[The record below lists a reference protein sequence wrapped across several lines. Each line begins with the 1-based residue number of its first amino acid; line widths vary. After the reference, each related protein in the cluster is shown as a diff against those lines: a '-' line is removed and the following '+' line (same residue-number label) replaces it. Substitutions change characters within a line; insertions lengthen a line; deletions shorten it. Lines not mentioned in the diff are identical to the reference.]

1 MLAQIAGFTARLI
14 SLYSF
19 FIWIRIIMSWFNPW
33 PREGSITWYFA
44 KLVDPYL
51 NLFRS
56 KKFVIGYF
64 DFSPLLAVGLLAV
77 IQSLLN
83 IYSVFQVMTL
93 SLVIQMMLSAFWTY
107 ALSLLLIIL
116 IILLS
121 IRTIG
126 AFTHSYGLSRMNAV
140 TENIIR
146 KVQNLFFPNRIVK
159 ETTLCVIT
167 LAIAVLAWFASRWLI
182 GFLIALA
189 ARIPF

>member
-116 IILLS
+116 IILLA

-159 ETTLCVIT
+159 ETKLCVIT

>member
-1 MLAQIAGFTARLI
+1 MLAQIAGFAARLI

-33 PREGSITWYFA
+33 PREGSLTWYFA

-93 SLVIQMMLSAFWTY
+93 SLVVQMMLSAFWTY

-116 IILLS
+116 IILLA

-159 ETTLCVIT
+159 ETTLCIIT

>member
-116 IILLS
+116 IILLA

-167 LAIAVLAWFASRWLI
+167 LAIAVLTWFASRWLI

>member
-1 MLAQIAGFTARLI
+1 
-14 SLYSF
+14 
-19 FIWIRIIMSWFNPW
+19 
-33 PREGSITWYFA
+33 
-44 KLVDPYL
+44 
-51 NLFRS
+51 
-56 KKFVIGYF
+56 
-64 DFSPLLAVGLLAV
+64 
-77 IQSLLN
+77 
-83 IYSVFQVMTL
+83 
-93 SLVIQMMLSAFWTY
+93 MMLSAFWTY

-116 IILLS
+116 IILLA

>member
-116 IILLS
+116 IVLLA

-159 ETTLCVIT
+159 ETTLCIIT

>member
-116 IILLS
+116 IVLLA

>member
-116 IILLS
+116 IILLA

-159 ETTLCVIT
+159 ETTLCIIT

>member
-116 IILLS
+116 IILLA

-167 LAIAVLAWFASRWLI
+167 LVIAVLAWFASRWLI

>member
-116 IILLS
+116 IILLA

-126 AFTHSYGLSRMNAV
+126 AFMHSYGLSGMNAV

-146 KVQNLFFPNRIVK
+146 KAQNLFFPNRIVN

>member
-1 MLAQIAGFTARLI
+1 MLAQIAGFAARLI

-33 PREGSITWYFA
+33 PREGSLTWYFA

-116 IILLS
+116 IILLA

-146 KVQNLFFPNRIVK
+146 KMQNLFFPNRIVK
-159 ETTLCVIT
+159 ETTLCIIT

>member
-116 IILLS
+116 IILLA

>member
-116 IILLS
+116 IILLA

-126 AFTHSYGLSRMNAV
+126 AFMHSYGLSRMNAV

>member
-116 IILLS
+116 IILLA

-126 AFTHSYGLSRMNAV
+126 VFTHSYGLSRMNAV

>member
-116 IILLS
+116 IILLA

-167 LAIAVLAWFASRWLI
+167 LAIAVLAWFASRWLV